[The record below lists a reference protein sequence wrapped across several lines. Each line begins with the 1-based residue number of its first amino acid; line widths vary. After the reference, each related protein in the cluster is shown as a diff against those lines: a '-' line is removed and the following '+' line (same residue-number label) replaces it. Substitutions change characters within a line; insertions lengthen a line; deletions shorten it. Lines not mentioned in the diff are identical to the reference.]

1 MRVDQNEAVAAAA
14 ATRQGHPPPRE
25 GTIHKDDL
33 QGSNPLIT
41 DLTNATTA
49 TSSSS
54 SSSSSFMA
62 NNAARFRRDDSIM
75 LATQRNAVM
84 SQAMNQYFSMDYED
98 PDLSFPNVA
107 RMFGLNE
114 SQLRSVVLR

>member
-1 MRVDQNEAVAAAA
+1 MRVDQNEAVAAS
-14 ATRQGHPPPRE
+14 RQGHPSTRE

-54 SSSSSFMA
+54 SLSSSSSFMA